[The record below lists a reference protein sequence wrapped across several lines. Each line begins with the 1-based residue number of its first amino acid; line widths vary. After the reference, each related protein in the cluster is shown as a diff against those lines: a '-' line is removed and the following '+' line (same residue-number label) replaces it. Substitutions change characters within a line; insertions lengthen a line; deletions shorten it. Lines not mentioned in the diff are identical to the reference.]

1 MYRTSY
7 ANWVKSDEVYNMAE
21 KLAQN
26 VYRNGFEDFLS
37 DLDRNMKN
45 LIKEREENIIAKQK
59 LKEQVQAQV
68 QEQEDAYQAY
78 VDQSGSLGME
88 EYDFGEYDKIKE
100 IDAKMDAKIAEI
112 DNRINNIQ
120 KSIDGKKLFE
130 TIQKN
135 NINNY
140 RMDIAKG
147 IQEHGTKQIA
157 DKIADSFGNAMK
169 NKEDYNKFRADAK
182 ANISA
187 KESEQDKAFKEYC
200 KYNPIA
206 NIKLGRLMSGNIIQ
220 KMCFKMVMFINK
232 NKRIASEKRLDEA
245 RRACN
250 QTYTDANKRFDEY
263 MKDQIQQELIG
274 TEIIGADGQK
284 RAVTMEDIQF
294 AKKFLDVN
302 DVSSITSK
310 VGKVQSVE
318 YYENKS
324 KNINESIQNQKQNL
338 NIPENAKES
347 EISTLV
353 FAPALQDEINKK
365 EAKLKEIQPRT
376 DAGLSR

>member
-1 MYRTSY
+1 MAISSY
-7 ANWVKSDEVYNMAE
+7 ANWVKSEEIRNMAS
-21 KLAQN
+21 KLAKSS
-26 VYRNGFEDFLS
+26 YRNGFEDFLT
-37 DLDRNMKN
+37 DLDKNMEN

-59 LKEQVQAQV
+59 LQEQV

-88 EYDFGEYDKIKE
+88 EYDFNEYDKIKE
-100 IDAKMDAKIAEI
+100 MDAKIAEI

-135 NINNY
+135 NINNH

-147 IQEHGTKQIA
+147 MEEHGTKQIA

-169 NKEDYNKFRADAK
+169 NKEDYNKFHADAK
-182 ANISA
+182 ANLSA
-187 KESEQDKAFKEYC
+187 KESEVDKAVEEHN
-200 KYNPIA
+200 KYDPATNP
-206 NIKLGRLMSGNIIQ
+206 KLGKLMNGNIIQ
-220 KMCFKMVMFINK
+220 KMRFKLSMFINK
-232 NKRIASEKRLDEA
+232 NKRIASQKRLEEA
-245 RRACN
+245 KDARDQA
-250 QTYTDANKRFDEY
+250 YTDANKQFDEY
-263 MKDQIQQELIG
+263 MKDQIQEELIG

-294 AKKFLDVN
+294 AQKFLDVN

-318 YYENKS
+318 YYENESKS
-324 KNINESIQNQKQNL
+324 INESIQNQKQNL

-353 FAPALQDEINKK
+353 FAPALQDEINQK
-365 EAKLKEIQPRT
+365 EAKSKGNQQRT
-376 DAGLSR
+376 DAGVSR